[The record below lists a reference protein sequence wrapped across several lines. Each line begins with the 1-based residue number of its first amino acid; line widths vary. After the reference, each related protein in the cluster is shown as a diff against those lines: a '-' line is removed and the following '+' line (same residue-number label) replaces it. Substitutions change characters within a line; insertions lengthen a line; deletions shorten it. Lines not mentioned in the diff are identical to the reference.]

1 LDYIKVGKITHF
13 FDNISVAVLVMT
25 DGSIKVGDMI
35 RIGEV
40 GTGVEQKVESMQV
53 DHKQVDTANKGEE
66 VGLKVSAPVKEGDVV
81 YKPSA

>member
-1 LDYIKVGKITHF
+1 MDYIKVGKITHF